1 MVSDLYPRILALVT
15 LLLGAVAVH
24 CKAGLGRTGT
34 LIGAYLIYK
43 YGFTASEAIGFMR
56 IVRPGSV
63 VGPQQVCMNLDTCK
77 CPTNYYLSKQFMY
90 MKQLE
95 WAKWAAID
103 EIRRVEAQRVE
114 VPTPRTPPEELH
126 PISTGSTNGSSASP
140 IRPVQSVAPSSPR
153 AVTPPGLM
161 SSPVITAAVPVTPH
175 KPRPTTPIK
184 TDGPVP
190 QPRKTPATK
199 RAATGDE
206 EIEDEGDQLGVLGVG
221 FRRVSGKRVAGGD
234 AGSASR
240 SEGGSRLRQ
249 GGGVGSSSK
258 SDSDTRLPAGAM
270 SVDRGKS
277 TGLGLGRATRSSTR
291 MVAKRA
297 AEIEASI
304 ASVSKPVAAVKPRLL
319 THATTANGKPSG
331 VSHVSQ
337 ATAALKNAAT
347 RGHTSSSSVSS
358 VPGNTRRPAA
368 PPGSPQLP
376 KYNTRSKLPLPSTGA
391 LTPTA
396 NGGLKL
402 PQKRVYILT
411 PPPLPMPLLAEKGK
425 KRDEEEQE
433 KEDEDPEWTHGEGAN
448 AVVVPGSKLERP
460 NLRSVRRRRSSF
472 SAADIVT

>member
-1 MVSDLYPRILALVT
+1 
-15 LLLGAVAVH
+15 
-24 CKAGLGRTGT
+24 
-34 LIGAYLIYK
+34 
-43 YGFTASEAIGFMR
+43 
-56 IVRPGSV
+56 
-63 VGPQQVCMNLDTCK
+63 
-77 CPTNYYLSKQFMY
+77 

-95 WAKWAAID
+95 WAKWAAVD
-103 EIRRVEAQRVE
+103 EIRRAEAQRVE
-114 VPTPRTPPEELH
+114 VPTPRTPPEEIH
-126 PISTGSTNGSSASP
+126 PVSTGSTNSASP

-161 SSPVITAAVPVTPH
+161 SSPVITAAPVTPH

-240 SEGGSRLRQ
+240 SEGGSRLRRDA
-249 GGGVGSSSK
+249 GVESSSK
-258 SDSDTRLPAGAM
+258 SDSGPRLPAGAM

-304 ASVSKPVAAVKPRLL
+304 ASAPTPPVGSSKPRLL
-319 THATTANGKPSG
+319 SHATTANGKPGG

-337 ATAALKNAAT
+337 ATAALKNAAA
-347 RGHTSSSSVSS
+347 RGHGASSSVSS
-358 VPGNTRRPAA
+358 VPGNARRPAA

-376 KYNTRSKLPLPSTGA
+376 KYNTRSRLPLPSAGA
-391 LTPTA
+391 LGPAT
-396 NGGLKL
+396 NGALKL

-411 PPPLPMPLLAEKGK
+411 PPPPLPLPLPAEKGK
-425 KRDEEEQE
+425 QRDEAE
-433 KEDEDPEWTHGEGAN
+433 KEKDDEDPDWMHGEGAN
-448 AVVVPGSKLERP
+448 AVVVPGSKSERP